1 MQEQREEMDELRA
14 EVEELG
20 RTLTRSCDASLKAVL
35 RLREEREGADRR
47 EGLLRQSLG
56 DLAKV
61 EGALRSKLSSQDVEL
76 ERQKCQLSL
85 LETRVEGRDS
95 DINAQRQELAQ
106 LREQAQ
112 EAQRREHEARREL
125 SLSAGSRDAP
135 SQAELVALKSLVEAK
150 EKEVNRL
157 NEEMEAQQLSNEARI
172 VGIQSNFQEK
182 VCELRKVHSKQLEAV
197 EKEKTEIES
206 SLAQE
211 RECQR
216 RLEQRAA
223 RAIDAEESL
232 KDYAALQEEFKAF
245 RQEHEAHAGE
255 LEQEKQAM
263 EDAMTRMARE
273 NEQLESS
280 LQRAQKEAQSN
291 PTAQPASP
299 SAPLNEAALQTMEQ
313 QLVRLSQVIRKKEDE
328 LREVRETVQLMCSE
342 RNEMLHELQ
351 SLRLNTVPKANA
363 ERTPPKAGKVKAA
376 ASSPSKALELTRK
389 PNYRR

>member
-1 MQEQREEMDELRA
+1 M
-14 EVEELG
+14 
-20 RTLTRSCDASLKAVL
+20 
-35 RLREEREGADRR
+35 
-47 EGLLRQSLG
+47 
-56 DLAKV
+56 
-61 EGALRSKLSSQDVEL
+61 EGALRSKLSSQDEEL

-106 LREQAQ
+106 LRDQAQ

-172 VGIQSNFQEK
+172 VGIQSNFQQK

-197 EKEKTEIES
+197 EKEKTEIKS
-206 SLAQE
+206 SLAHE

-263 EDAMTRMARE
+263 EDAMTRMARQ
-273 NEQLESS
+273 NEQLERS

-291 PTAQPASP
+291 PTSQPA

>member
-61 EGALRSKLSSQDVEL
+61 EGALRSKLSSQDEEL

-106 LREQAQ
+106 LRDQAQ

-172 VGIQSNFQEK
+172 VGIQSNFQQK

-197 EKEKTEIES
+197 EKEKTEIKS

-245 RQEHEAHAGE
+245 RQEREAHAGE

-273 NEQLESS
+273 NEQLERS

-291 PTAQPASP
+291 PTSQPA